1 MIRNGTNIAERVGF
15 FIESKQWGGNNM
27 WGNMDI
33 QQSNDKFST
42 ATLLYARL
50 RRVTSRVIDVMYLTE
65 NNDYAHYVIELALA
79 TNDSELQRLA
89 LKLDHLLPTQSFE
102 MNKEIIK
109 TQSTPQH
116 LNSVQSSEPTQQ
128 DIYQHQVSHRYIGS
142 LR

>member
-1 MIRNGTNIAERVGF
+1 MRNGTNIAERVGF

-65 NNDYAHYVIELALA
+65 NNDYARYVIELALA

-89 LKLDHLLPTQSFE
+89 LKLDHLLPSQSLE

-109 TQSTPQH
+109 TQSTPRH
-116 LNSVQSSEPTQQ
+116 LDSVQSSEPTQE

>member
-1 MIRNGTNIAERVGF
+1 MRNGTNIAERVGF

-65 NNDYAHYVIELALA
+65 NNDYAHYVIELAMA

>member
-1 MIRNGTNIAERVGF
+1 MRNGTNIAERVGF

-116 LNSVQSSEPTQQ
+116 LNSVQSSEPTQE
-128 DIYQHQVSHRYIGS
+128 DSYQNQVSHRYIGS

>member
-1 MIRNGTNIAERVGF
+1 
-15 FIESKQWGGNNM
+15 M

-65 NNDYAHYVIELALA
+65 NNDYAHYVIELAMA

>member
-1 MIRNGTNIAERVGF
+1 MRNGTNIAERVGF

-116 LNSVQSSEPTQQ
+116 LNSVQSSEPTQE
-128 DIYQHQVSHRYIGS
+128 DIYQNQVSHRYIGS

>member
-1 MIRNGTNIAERVGF
+1 MRNGTNIAERVEF

-89 LKLDHLLPTQSFE
+89 LKLDHLLPNQSFE

>member
-1 MIRNGTNIAERVGF
+1 MRNGTNIAERVGF

>member
-1 MIRNGTNIAERVGF
+1 MVRILLNELDF

-89 LKLDHLLPTQSFE
+89 LKLDHLLPNQSFE

-116 LNSVQSSEPTQQ
+116 LNSVQSSEPTQE

>member
-1 MIRNGTNIAERVGF
+1 MRNGTNIAERVGF

-65 NNDYAHYVIELALA
+65 NNDYAHYVIELAMA

-89 LKLDHLLPTQSFE
+89 LKLDHLLPNQSFE

-116 LNSVQSSEPTQQ
+116 LNSVQSSEPTQE

>member
-1 MIRNGTNIAERVGF
+1 MRNGTNIAERVGF

-89 LKLDHLLPTQSFE
+89 LKLDHLLPSQSLE

>member
-1 MIRNGTNIAERVGF
+1 MRNGTNIAERVGF

-89 LKLDHLLPTQSFE
+89 LKLDHLLPNQSFE

-116 LNSVQSSEPTQQ
+116 LNSVHSSEPTQE

>member
-1 MIRNGTNIAERVGF
+1 MRNGTNIAERVGF

-102 MNKEIIK
+102 MNKEIIN

>member
-1 MIRNGTNIAERVGF
+1 MRNGTNIAERVGF

-65 NNDYAHYVIELALA
+65 NNDYARYVIELALA

-89 LKLDHLLPTQSFE
+89 LKLDHLLPSQSLE

-116 LNSVQSSEPTQQ
+116 LNSVQSSEPTQE

>member
-1 MIRNGTNIAERVGF
+1 MRNGTNIAERVGF
-15 FIESKQWGGNNM
+15 FFESKQWGGNNM

-116 LNSVQSSEPTQQ
+116 LNSVQSSEPTQE

>member
-1 MIRNGTNIAERVGF
+1 MRNGTNIAERVGF

-116 LNSVQSSEPTQQ
+116 LNSVQSSEPT
-128 DIYQHQVSHRYIGS
+128 
-142 LR
+142 

>member
-1 MIRNGTNIAERVGF
+1 MRNGTNIAERVCF

-116 LNSVQSSEPTQQ
+116 LNSVQSSEPTQE

>member
-1 MIRNGTNIAERVGF
+1 MRNGTNIAERVGF

-116 LNSVQSSEPTQQ
+116 LISVQSSEPTQE
-128 DIYQHQVSHRYIGS
+128 DIYQNQVSHRYIGS

>member
-1 MIRNGTNIAERVGF
+1 MRNGTNIAERVGF

-27 WGNMDI
+27 WVNMDI

>member
-1 MIRNGTNIAERVGF
+1 MRNGTNIAERVCF

>member
-1 MIRNGTNIAERVGF
+1 MRNGTNIAERVGF

-65 NNDYAHYVIELALA
+65 NNDYARYVIELALA

>member
-1 MIRNGTNIAERVGF
+1 MRNGTNIAERVEF

-116 LNSVQSSEPTQQ
+116 LNSVQSSEPTQE

>member
-1 MIRNGTNIAERVGF
+1 MVRILLNELDFLLN
-15 FIESKQWGGNNM
+15 Q
-27 WGNMDI
+27 
-33 QQSNDKFST
+33 NDKFST

-116 LNSVQSSEPTQQ
+116 LNSVQSSEPTQE
-128 DIYQHQVSHRYIGS
+128 DIYQNQVSHRYIGS

>member
-1 MIRNGTNIAERVGF
+1 MRNGTNIAERVEF

>member
-1 MIRNGTNIAERVGF
+1 MRNGTNIAERVGF

-65 NNDYAHYVIELALA
+65 NNDYARYVIELALA

-89 LKLDHLLPTQSFE
+89 LKLDHLLPSQSLE

>member
-1 MIRNGTNIAERVGF
+1 MRNGTNIAERVGF

-65 NNDYAHYVIELALA
+65 NNDYARYVIELALA

-89 LKLDHLLPTQSFE
+89 LKLDHLLPTQPFE

>member
-1 MIRNGTNIAERVGF
+1 MRNGTNIAERVGF

-89 LKLDHLLPTQSFE
+89 AKLEHSLTTQSYEMTKQKIKIQNDSQHFE
-102 MNKEIIK
+102 
-109 TQSTPQH
+109 S
-116 LNSVQSSEPTQQ
+116 LQSSEPTQE

>member
-1 MIRNGTNIAERVGF
+1 MRNGTNIAERVGF

-89 LKLDHLLPTQSFE
+89 LKLDHLLPNQSFE

-109 TQSTPQH
+109 TQSAH
-116 LNSVQSSEPTQQ
+116 RDLNSVQSSEPTQE

>member
-1 MIRNGTNIAERVGF
+1 MRNGTNIAERVEF

-109 TQSTPQH
+109 TQSAPQH
-116 LNSVQSSEPTQQ
+116 LNSVQSSEPTQE

>member
-1 MIRNGTNIAERVGF
+1 MRNGTNIAERVGF

-116 LNSVQSSEPTQQ
+116 LNSVQSSEPTQE

>member
-1 MIRNGTNIAERVGF
+1 MRNGTNIAERVGF
-15 FIESKQWGGNNM
+15 FIESKQCGGNNM

>member
-1 MIRNGTNIAERVGF
+1 MRNGTNIAERVEF

-116 LNSVQSSEPTQQ
+116 LNSVQSSEPTQE
-128 DIYQHQVSHRYIGS
+128 DIYQNQVSHRYIGS

>member
-1 MIRNGTNIAERVGF
+1 MRNGTNIAERVGF

-89 LKLDHLLPTQSFE
+89 LKLDHLLPNQSFE

>member
-1 MIRNGTNIAERVGF
+1 MRNGTNIAERVGF

-27 WGNMDI
+27 WVNMDI

-116 LNSVQSSEPTQQ
+116 LNSVQSSEPTQE
-128 DIYQHQVSHRYIGS
+128 DIYQNQVSHRYIGS